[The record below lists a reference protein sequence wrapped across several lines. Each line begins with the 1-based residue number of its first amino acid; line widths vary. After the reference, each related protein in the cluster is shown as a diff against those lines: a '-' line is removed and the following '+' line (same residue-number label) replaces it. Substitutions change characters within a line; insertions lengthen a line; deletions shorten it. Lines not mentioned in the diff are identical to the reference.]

1 MAPDHD
7 ALSKVLLQEGVN
19 AEDGKDDDNDGGVLG
34 LHGFHGQLKEVA
46 VALGHL
52 VLSQYEKLDQ
62 IHLKGLKL
70 NVGDVEEGVEI
81 AVPVAHR
88 VKESEHGHNGLGQG
102 NHDLPEDGG
111 FAGAIDGGGFHETL
125 GDAREEGAGKD
136 HVEDA
141 DGAGENHGPAG
152 VVEAQVFD
160 EKKVGDHTAAEEG
173 GEDDHHGDEV
183 ASPETFAGEGVG
195 GHTGED
201 DVDEREL

>member
-1 MAPDHD
+1 M
-7 ALSKVLLQEGVN
+7 
-19 AEDGKDDDNDGGVLG
+19 G
-34 LHGFHGQLKEVA
+34 LDRGA
-46 VALGHL
+46 T
-52 VLSQYEKLDQ
+52 
-62 IHLKGLKL
+62 I
-70 NVGDVEEGVEI
+70 
-81 AVPVAHR
+81 
-88 VKESEHGHNGLGQG
+88 
-102 NHDLPEDGG
+102 LPEDGG

-183 ASPETFAGEGVG
+183 ASPETFAGQGVG

-201 DVDEREL
+201 DVDEGADDSVVEGVAVGDPDGGVGEDLFVGLEIEALGKEPDLLPQDAAHVAEEHAEDVEEGIESDDWPQ